1 MSVLKASLPLRL
13 LLLGTVATVL
23 RATPGPGAVV
33 LQYLD
38 ASLRDHDPSVAYSLL
53 SSTIR
58 EEISLDQYLQQEDL
72 LSAMVD
78 ATSGSLKNDLAAQV
92 AGVVQD
98 RSTYD
103 VLHTNR
109 TTDHARVTI
118 RFSTPD
124 AEWISRSLL
133 QDILQQPQRAT
144 TRAPDQILQFLE
156 GKLLEAPRKEYDQVY
171 DLVIEEGAWR
181 IEIDFALHEQLAVIF
196 RSVHGS
202 LQSDEPE
209 QALGLIQQLL
219 VLDPG
224 NPEGQ
229 RLERSIREAREL
241 QSELAEIQELIEAGD
256 LERARTRLATL
267 AKRLDLD
274 PSTRALVQ
282 HLGTLLR

>member
-38 ASLRDHDPSVAYSLL
+38 AGLRDHDPSVAYSLL

-171 DLVIEEGAWR
+171 DLVLEEGTWR
-181 IEIDFALHEQLAVIF
+181 IEIDFALQEQLAGIF
-196 RSVHGS
+196 RSVHSS
-202 LQSDEPE
+202 LQSDDPE
-209 QALGLIQQLL
+209 QALGLIQELL
-219 VLDPG
+219 LLDPG

-256 LERARTRLATL
+256 LGRARTRLATL

-274 PSTRALVQ
+274 PPTRALVQ